1 MFSEGEIAL
10 VIPLFFCLSQKEA
23 VRVRIMDLVN
33 ALPGSVA
40 QGLIWGIMAIG
51 VYITYKLL
59 DYADLTVDGSIGT
72 GGAVAV
78 VMMLGGAHPY
88 VALLCATL
96 AGALA
101 GLVTGLFHTAFGIPP
116 ILSGILSQ
124 LGLYS
129 VNMRIMGASNRAI
142 NVNQY
147 DLILSLRDIP
157 HAILVSVLFVA
168 ATIAVLYW
176 FFGTEVG
183 RGIRATGN
191 NANMSRAQGINTNI
205 MIVIGLTLS
214 NALVGLAGGLYAQY
228 QGSADVNMGRG
239 AIVIGLAAVIIGA
252 VLFGKLFQNFAL
264 RMLSVVFGAVLYYVV
279 IAVVLWLG
287 LETTDL
293 KLISALIVAL
303 FLAIP
308 YLRGRWT
315 IRRIRRG
322 A

>member
-1 MFSEGEIAL
+1 ME
-10 VIPLFFCLSQKEA
+10 
-23 VRVRIMDLVN
+23 IMDLVR

-59 DYADLTVDGSIGT
+59 DYADLSVDGSIGT

-78 VMMLGGAHPY
+78 VLMLGGMNPY
-88 VALLCATL
+88 LALICATL

-101 GLVTGLFHTAFGIPP
+101 GLVTGLFHTVFGIPA
-116 ILSGILSQ
+116 ILSGILTQ

-129 VNMRIMGASNRAI
+129 VNMRIMGASNKAI

-147 DLILSLRDIP
+147 DLLLSLRQIP
-157 HAILVSVLFVA
+157 HAILVSLIFVA

-183 RGIRATGN
+183 RAIRATGN

-205 MIVIGLTLS
+205 MKVIGLVIS
-214 NALVGLAGGLYAQY
+214 NGLVGLAGGLYAQY
-228 QGSADVNMGRG
+228 QGNADVNMGRG
-239 AIVIGLAAVIIGA
+239 AIVIGLAAVIIGG
-252 VLFGKLFQNFAL
+252 VLFGKLFTNFAL
-264 RMLSVVFGAVLYYVV
+264 RLMGVVFGAILYFVV

-303 FLAIP
+303 FLALP
-308 YLRGRWT
+308 YLRGKRAV
-315 IRRIRRG
+315 RRARKE

>member
-1 MFSEGEIAL
+1 ME
-10 VIPLFFCLSQKEA
+10 
-23 VRVRIMDLVN
+23 IMDLIR

-59 DYADLTVDGSIGT
+59 DYADLSVDGSIGT

-78 VMMLGGAHPY
+78 VLMLGGMNPY
-88 VALLCATL
+88 LALLCATL

-101 GLVTGLFHTAFGIPP
+101 GLVTGLFHTVFGIPA
-116 ILSGILSQ
+116 ILSGILTQ

-129 VNMRIMGASNRAI
+129 VNMRIMGASNKAI

-147 DLILSLRDIP
+147 DLLLSLREIP
-157 HAILVSVLFVA
+157 HAILVSLIFVA

-183 RGIRATGN
+183 RAIRATGN

-205 MIVIGLTLS
+205 MKVIGLVIS
-214 NALVGLAGGLYAQY
+214 NGLVGLAGGLYAQY
-228 QGSADVNMGRG
+228 QGNADVNMGRG
-239 AIVIGLAAVIIGA
+239 AIVIGLAAVIIGG
-252 VLFGKLFQNFAL
+252 VLFGKLFNNFAL
-264 RMLSVVFGAVLYYVV
+264 RLMGVVFGAILYFVV

-308 YLRGRWT
+308 YLKGKRAV
-315 IRRIRRG
+315 RRVRKE

>member
-1 MFSEGEIAL
+1 MN
-10 VIPLFFCLSQKEA
+10 
-23 VRVRIMDLVN
+23 IMNLIQ
-33 ALPGSVA
+33 ALPGSIA

-78 VMMLGGAHPY
+78 VLMLAGVNPY
-88 VALLCATL
+88 IALLCAAL
-96 AGALA
+96 AGAVA

-116 ILSGILSQ
+116 ILSGILTQ

-129 VNMRIMGASNRAI
+129 VNMRIMGASNKAI

-157 HAILVSVLFVA
+157 NAILISVIFVI
-168 ATIAVLYW
+168 ATIAILYW

-183 RGIRATGN
+183 RAIRATGN
-191 NANMSRAQGINTNI
+191 NENMSRAQGINTNI
-205 MIVIGLTLS
+205 MKVFGLVLS

-228 QGSADVNMGRG
+228 QGNADVNMGRG
-239 AIVIGLAAVIIGA
+239 AIVIGLAAVIIGG
-252 VLFGKLFQNFAL
+252 VLFGKIFHNFAL
-264 RMLSVVFGAVLYYVV
+264 RMCSVVFGAILYFVV

-303 FLAIP
+303 FLAAP
-308 YLRGRWT
+308 YLKGKRA
-315 IRRIRRG
+315 IRRARKG